1 MEIFSFK
8 DGIDSLLG
16 NPTASTPTSKVK
28 SIREA
33 NALDSSWSRYGND
46 QTGTAVVDV
55 VILISL
61 YLDRKDN
68 IRIKNDS

>member
-1 MEIFSFK
+1 M
-8 DGIDSLLG
+8 L
-16 NPTASTPTSKVK
+16 TPTSKVK

-68 IRIKNDS
+68 IRIKNDI

>member
-1 MEIFSFK
+1 MCDSFRK
-8 DGIDSLLG
+8 FVSMTIVPYQFGTI
-16 NPTASTPTSKVK
+16 
-28 SIREA
+28 
-33 NALDSSWSRYGND
+33 ALDSSWSRYGND

-68 IRIKNDS
+68 IRIKNDI